1 MPIVSTGQITIVD
14 NNDARPITAY
24 ITASPGPQQVFTKD
38 ESTMSY
44 LPDWTTANSN
54 AGLILTAKAF
64 LGAVGAAQDIT
75 GALTNVR
82 WSTNLSTALTGTNA
96 SIAATPTLAAI
107 FGTTGTFTMVANTS
121 GSSLTIKGN
130 MLSTIPQSVI
140 YFEADYTDPA
150 TNLVSKIVAQ
160 ITLSLV
166 KTGTNAVFVQ
176 TRGSTSIEQA
186 TGSSKNVAVVGADLV
201 RASGF
206 DTTGIT
212 YRWFESNGATQIIT
226 GAPFATQFGL
236 KTTTAGV
243 GPTGATTDIGVNLPA
258 SGAWSAHNTLVIH
271 ESGVQDMEI
280 FRVEAKDADG
290 VIYQTYFTIFDVS
303 DPYEVRVN
311 SSTGDKLQ
319 NGVGSTNLTPDV
331 WYGNVQVASLS
342 GWTFTWTFYN
352 KDGKRGAFIDT
363 TRTAVAAGRN
373 ITANTIGASAVITYD
388 GTAITFTAG
397 NIIKCVTV
405 GGVDRFYEV
414 ASATGN
420 TVTIRTPSTNAWLNF
435 TDFPAPA
442 VANDFLGGSLFVCA
456 GASGGQVTTSGAAAL
471 TLTGYEVDGKAR
483 IMVEANRP

>member
-24 ITASPGPQQVFTKD
+24 ITANPGTQQVFSKD
-38 ESTMSY
+38 ESTVSW

-82 WSTNLSTALTGTNA
+82 WSTNLSTALTGTGA

-107 FGTTGTFTMVANTS
+107 FGTGTFTMVANTS
-121 GSSLTIKGN
+121 GSSLTIKSN
-130 MLSTIPQSVI
+130 MLETVPQGVI
-140 YFEADYTDPA
+140 YFEGDYTDTA
-150 TNLVSKIVAQ
+150 TGLVSRVVAQ

-176 TRGSTSIEQA
+176 TRGSSSIEQA

-212 YRWFESNGATQIIT
+212 YRWFEANGATQIIT

-243 GPTGATTDIGVNLPA
+243 GPTGTTTDIGVNLPT

-290 VIYQTYFTIFDVS
+290 VIYQTYFTIYDVS

-331 WYGNVQVASLS
+331 WYGNQQVISLT

-373 ITANTIGASAVITYD
+373 ITANTIGASAVITYG

-405 GGVDRFYEV
+405 GGSERFYEV

-456 GASGGQVTTSGAAAL
+456 SGGQVTTSGAAAL